1 LSNPVILVA
10 EDSKTDVFL
19 IREALAA
26 AQVEANVHVVTDGD
40 AATKFFDATDA
51 DEDLPCPVLVLLD
64 INLPK
69 KSGDEVLQ
77 HLRHSRRCRGAQ
89 VLVVS
94 SSDAARDRTVL
105 AGLSIAGYFK
115 KPSDY
120 AEFMK
125 LGSWVKSLLAAAKPD
140 RPR

>member
-1 LSNPVILVA
+1 
-10 EDSKTDVFL
+10 
-19 IREALAA
+19 
-26 AQVEANVHVVTDGD
+26 VEANVHVVTDGD

-125 LGSWVKSLLAAAKPD
+125 LGPWVKSLLAAAKPD

>member
-1 LSNPVILVA
+1 M
-10 EDSKTDVFL
+10 
-19 IREALAA
+19 
-26 AQVEANVHVVTDGD
+26 TDGD

-51 DEDLPCPVLVLLD
+51 DEDAPCPVLVLLD

-77 HLRHSRRCRGAQ
+77 HLRHSPRCRQAQ

-94 SSDAARDRTVL
+94 SSDAARDREVV
-105 AGLSIAGYFK
+105 AGLSVAGYFK

-125 LGSWVKSLLAAAKPD
+125 LGPWVKALLDAP
-140 RPR
+140 RPA